1 MVYGQE
7 PSDDSSNDFQ
17 KQVSPG
23 EIVDVKLLEAN
34 LPSIRQALQNLGYE
48 NNNIP
53 RVQISVD
60 SVTFTDGS
68 TWAGNEI
75 LYPDPSNPNRKINPR
90 LQKSSELP
98 GNSSVLLFRRRALT
112 ASARLRFST
121 PGKLFYT
128 GHGCFKTPSF
138 LAKLSS
144 SPQKPMV
151 VKPTAPVVLTSK
163 TFLMTVSGYL
173 DSVTHEKR
181 YRVCCVRKATA
192 RFAHPTPSATLSAN
206 LVVRRL
212 LARSHAKARGSTG
225 TLSLPPVTTIVIRVP
240 VLTRENGALTFADA

>member
-1 MVYGQE
+1 MDRRGRGTKFCI
-7 PSDDSSNDFQ
+7 P
-17 KQVSPG
+17 
-23 EIVDVKLLEAN
+23 ILLTPTER
-34 LPSIRQALQNLGYE
+34 SIPDCRRARNSQAIHLCC
-48 NNNIP
+48 
-53 RVQISVD
+53 
-60 SVTFTDGS
+60 F
-68 TWAGNEI
+68 
-75 LYPDPSNPNRKINPR
+75 
-90 LQKSSELP
+90 
-98 GNSSVLLFRRRALT
+98 FRRRALT

-144 SPQKPMV
+144 SPQKPLV